1 MEVISRKC
9 KGQGKVIF
17 FPCPLLII
25 IFLLYRVTKV
35 TGTVVELVS
44 LVAQFVRVPDTAFAP
59 PHLCKVLLPVPDGT
73 LTFLIALPPFQN
85 HKINQYIFLQL
96 YYSLFLL
103 SHNHRNFALVP
114 LNTNESVR
122 SRCLASANASNDLQ
136 NDKNLL

>member
-1 MEVISRKC
+1 MQGTRKS
-9 KGQGKVIF
+9 IF

-25 IFLLYRVTKV
+25 IFLLYTY

-103 SHNHRNFALVP
+103 SHNHSHVLIRFLLLTYSSMLHLK
-114 LNTNESVR
+114 LN
-122 SRCLASANASNDLQ
+122 LP
-136 NDKNLL
+136 

>member
-1 MEVISRKC
+1 MQGTRKSN
-9 KGQGKVIF
+9 F

-25 IFLLYRVTKV
+25 IFLLYTYTGTVVVTKV

-44 LVAQFVRVPDTAFAP
+44 LVAQFVRVPDTAFAR

>member
-1 MEVISRKC
+1 MPASCSAHFVYL
-9 KGQGKVIF
+9 F
-17 FPCPLLII
+17 
-25 IFLLYRVTKV
+25 
-35 TGTVVELVS
+35 LVS
-44 LVAQFVRVPDTAFAP
+44 FYIIPYIFRGYGKKRNYLNFVILDLSDQRDRYSGRIS
-59 PHLCKVLLPVPDGT
+59 VPDGT
-73 LTFLIALPPFQN
+73 LTFLIALPPFQG

>member
-1 MEVISRKC
+1 MPASCSAHFVYL
-9 KGQGKVIF
+9 F
-17 FPCPLLII
+17 
-25 IFLLYRVTKV
+25 
-35 TGTVVELVS
+35 LVS
-44 LVAQFVRVPDTAFAP
+44 FYIIPYIFRGYGKKRNYLNFVILDLSDQRDRYSGRIS
-59 PHLCKVLLPVPDGT
+59 VPDGT
-73 LTFLIALPPFQN
+73 LTFLIALPPFQG

-122 SRCLASANASNDLQ
+122 FRFLASANASNDLQ